1 MKIQNNKELIKQDRT
16 IRKNLAFVFIP
27 ILIIL
32 IIIISIQNN
41 SIGFLEKEYLKI
53 NESSYSGI
61 ITNMLKEENEGRTR
75 TILLNNKLEKN
86 IPFYIYEKL
95 EVGDSIYK
103 NQNLILNFTS
113 KKTEKLLKEIL
124 MIFIERN
131 I

>member
-1 MKIQNNKELIKQDRT
+1 
-16 IRKNLAFVFIP
+16 
-27 ILIIL
+27 
-32 IIIISIQNN
+32 
-41 SIGFLEKEYLKI
+41 
-53 NESSYSGI
+53 
-61 ITNMLKEENEGRTR
+61 MLKEENEGRTR